1 MAKTQLEKKR
11 EMIKDSG
18 HNSVAFNVTLMIID
32 IIGFTFLW
40 ISSSIFTLNDHTIQY
55 TNLSGK

>member
-1 MAKTQLEKKR
+1 
-11 EMIKDSG
+11 MIKDSG